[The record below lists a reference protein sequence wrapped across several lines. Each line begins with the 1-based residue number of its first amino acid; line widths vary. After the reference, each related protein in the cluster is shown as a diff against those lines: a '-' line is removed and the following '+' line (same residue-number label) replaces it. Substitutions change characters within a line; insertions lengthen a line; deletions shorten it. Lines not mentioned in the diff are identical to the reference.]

1 MKKILLSLMM
11 MCCMLSVFA
20 LARVTDASL
29 TPVKHRDRHQ
39 HAKHQ
44 AHRAAKH
51 HARHKHYRTV

>member
-1 MKKILLSLMM
+1 MCSLF
-11 MCCMLSVFA
+11 SAFA
-20 LARVTDASL
+20 LADVTHASL

-39 HAKHQ
+39 HTKHQ